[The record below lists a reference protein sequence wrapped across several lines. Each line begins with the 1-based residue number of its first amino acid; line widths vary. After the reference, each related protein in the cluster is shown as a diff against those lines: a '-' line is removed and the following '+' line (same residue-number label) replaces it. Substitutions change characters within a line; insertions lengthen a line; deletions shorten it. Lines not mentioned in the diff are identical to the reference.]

1 MRFDRVWSMPSKNTF
16 SMKPIKQLI
25 EEEKLSP
32 LDGIVEELVKS
43 MVLR

>member
-25 EEEKLSP
+25 EEER
-32 LDGIVEELVKS
+32 
-43 MVLR
+43 LRVSGLIHLQMDLR